1 MNLKFPWT
9 WGWGPANLLD
19 WTFGLS
25 QQIPIVLDIVAANAQ
40 TTLEL
45 GALQIAEL
53 NITATARSLLIEL
66 PAHAG
71 QTSVNVQAS
80 TRSLVIR
87 VPPEVGAQ
95 IRTARALTSA
105 EIDLTRF
112 PMMER
117 GGEHRS
123 ANYEVAANRVNIR
136 LKVAAGSVEI
146 V

>member
-1 MNLKFPWT
+1 
-9 WGWGPANLLD
+9 
-19 WTFGLS
+19 
-25 QQIPIVLDIVAANAQ
+25 
-40 TTLEL
+40 
-45 GALQIAEL
+45 L

-80 TRSLVIR
+80 IRSLVIR

-112 PMMER
+112 PMTEQK
-117 GGEHRS
+117 GEYRS
-123 ANYEVAANRVNIR
+123 ANYEVAANRVDIQ